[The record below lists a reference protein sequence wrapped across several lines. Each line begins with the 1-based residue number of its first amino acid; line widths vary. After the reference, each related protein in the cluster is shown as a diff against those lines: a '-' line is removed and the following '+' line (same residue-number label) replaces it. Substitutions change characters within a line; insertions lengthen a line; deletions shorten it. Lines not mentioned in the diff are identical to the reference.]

1 MFQKPHCP
9 VIALEEHYWDDELEK
24 TYTGGETGR
33 PGEQYTRLKDLGA
46 LRLKEMDEAAIDTQ
60 VLSHGA
66 PSTQKLPAET
76 AAALAKRVND
86 RLHQVVKANPARF
99 AAFAALPTAVPEAA
113 ADEFER
119 TAALGFK
126 GAMLHGLANG
136 TFLDDKRFWPIY
148 ARAEKLDLP
157 IYMHPS
163 LPQAD
168 VMRIYYDDYV
178 KDFPMITRATW
189 GYTVETAILALRLVL
204 SGVFE
209 KYPNLKIILGH
220 LGETLP
226 FLIWRIDT
234 TLKRPGGKAANFRDI
249 FCNNS
254 TSPRAAIFPIR
265 RCFAASWKWA
275 STVSCSRWTG
285 HSCRTRRRPNGW
297 NPCRCAT
304 RTRLR
309 SCPATPSGCCGCDCR
324 VRDSLH
330 LYHTPLHA
338 KIEAALSLYLLPHCH
353 GSIYHKGEWQVMD
366 QDLERLRRI
375 AAENIR
381 YERQLSRVR
390 SAVKQTSCISEA
402 VTKSISNLTS
412 GNRSFVIY
420 GEPQSGKTEM
430 MICLTA
436 KLIEI
441 GYDVVDHLL
450 NDSVQLLQQNLDRFQ
465 RSGLS
470 PSARNFSEIM
480 DPQLVRKSESTLYSV
495 RKIHTILE
503 S

>member
-1 MFQKPHCP
+1 MFKKPHCP

-24 TYTGGETGR
+24 TYTGGEAGR

-46 LRLKEMDEAAIDTQ
+46 LRLKEMDEAAIDIQ

-76 AAALAKRVND
+76 AAAVAKRVND
-86 RLHQVVKANPARF
+86 RLHAVVKANPARF

-136 TFLDDKRFWPIY
+136 AFLDDKRFWPIY

-189 GYTVETAILALRLVL
+189 GYTVETATLALRLVL

-209 KYPNLKIILGH
+209 KYPKLKIILGH

-226 FLIWRIDT
+226 FLVWRIDT

-249 FCNNS
+249 FCNN
-254 TSPRAAIFPIR
+254 F
-265 RCFAASWKWA
+265 
-275 STVSCSRWTG
+275 
-285 HSCRTRRRPNGW
+285 
-297 NPCRCAT
+297 
-304 RTRLR
+304 
-309 SCPATPSGCCGCDCR
+309 
-324 VRDSLH
+324 
-330 LYHTPLHA
+330 Y
-338 KIEAALSLYLLPHCH
+338 
-353 GSIYHKGEWQVMD
+353 
-366 QDLERLRRI
+366 
-375 AAENIR
+375 
-381 YERQLSRVR
+381 
-390 SAVKQTSCISEA
+390 
-402 VTKSISNLTS
+402 VTTS
-412 GNRSFVIY
+412 GNFSNPALLCSVMEMGIDRILFAVDWPFVPNPPATKWMESVPLCDEDKAKIL
-420 GEPQSGKTEM
+420 SGN
-430 MICLTA
+430 A
-436 KLIEI
+436 KR
-441 GYDVVDHLL
+441 LL
-450 NDSVQLLQQNLDRFQ
+450 R
-465 RSGLS
+465 
-470 PSARNFSEIM
+470 M
-480 DPQLVRKSESTLYSV
+480 
-495 RKIHTILE
+495 
-503 S
+503 